1 MLASL
6 DAAVASEHD
15 AGASKLAAKQVS
27 TTHIHV
33 WHCLQQQHSEH
44 FSAGPFLNTSSGAV
58 AQQQRLLLLL
68 MLLLRSLTG

>member
-33 WHCLQQQHSEH
+33 WQCQQQRLSDH
-44 FSAGPFLNTSSGAV
+44 FSAGPFLNTNFEVA
-58 AQQQRLLLLL
+58 AQQLLLLL
-68 MLLLRSLTG
+68 LLCSVTG